1 MCIAPTMKLWAIITS
16 VRVVM
21 AFEEK
26 KDDAAPGFLTDIDDS
41 SILCDQ

>member
-1 MCIAPTMKLWAIITS
+1 MKLCTIVTS

-26 KDDAAPGFLTDIDDS
+26 KDDATPVFLADIEDS